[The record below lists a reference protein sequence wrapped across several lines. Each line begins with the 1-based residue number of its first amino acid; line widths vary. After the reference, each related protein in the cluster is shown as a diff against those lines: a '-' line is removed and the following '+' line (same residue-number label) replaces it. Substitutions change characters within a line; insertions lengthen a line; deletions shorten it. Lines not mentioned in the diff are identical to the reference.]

1 VPPSAVVPKGR
12 RDGYATAL
20 SMTPHYHFRMR
31 HTCLSVLVLVCLCRA
46 ARVQADAKGEAES
59 QDPFAYDLR
68 IAISPVAF
76 QTAVSQTWL
85 GSAIRVEYSPL
96 RQLDIMLD
104 GRAAWHA
111 TRRRAELAHSYVG
124 RVGVAWHF
132 AQSVRGRPLYGT
144 VYATDAAVSTGTLG
158 TDHDVPG
165 VTSSERLRTA
175 LPPPKDRKVDPHLM
189 GLVRDAH
196 SLRLGI
202 GRARTLQLTRLEE
215 DVEREG
221 REYATNDSTIL
232 HFGYSYTLNWNLPA
246 NLTGKDELGYRRLYA
261 DVLFTPS
268 AWTRTEVTN
277 GRPGAQVDLRPFGA
291 RLGMQ
296 GALEG
301 LLQTLPSLG
310 VAYDLEIG
318 MYPGRSGYEAY
329 LFVALG
335 VAFDVAT
342 RG

>member
-1 VPPSAVVPKGR
+1 MLA
-12 RDGYATAL
+12 
-20 SMTPHYHFRMR
+20 
-31 HTCLSVLVLVCLCRA
+31 LVCLCRA
-46 ARVQADAKGEAES
+46 ASVQADAVGGVEG

-68 IAISPVAF
+68 IALSPLAF

-85 GSAIRVEYSPL
+85 GSAIRVEYAPL

-111 TRRRAELAHSYVG
+111 TVRSDALPHSYTA
-124 RVGVAWHF
+124 RVGLAWHF

-144 VYATDAAVSTGTLG
+144 VYATDTASTTGTLG

-175 LPPPKDRKVDPHLM
+175 LPPPKDRQADRHLM
-189 GLVRDAH
+189 GLVRASH

-202 GRARTLQLTRLEE
+202 GRSRTLQRTRLEE
-215 DVEREG
+215 EKADP
-221 REYATNDSTIL
+221 EYTTNESTIL
-232 HFGYSYTLNWNLPA
+232 HFGYSYTINWNLPA
-246 NLTGKDELGYRRLYA
+246 SLTGKRELGYRRLYA
-261 DVLFTPS
+261 DALVTTD
-268 AWTRTEVTN
+268 AWTKVELTD
-277 GRPGAQVDLRPFGA
+277 GSPGNRVDLRPLGA

-296 GALEG
+296 GSLEG
-301 LLQTLPSLG
+301 LLKALPSLG

-335 VAFDVAT
+335 VAFDIAT